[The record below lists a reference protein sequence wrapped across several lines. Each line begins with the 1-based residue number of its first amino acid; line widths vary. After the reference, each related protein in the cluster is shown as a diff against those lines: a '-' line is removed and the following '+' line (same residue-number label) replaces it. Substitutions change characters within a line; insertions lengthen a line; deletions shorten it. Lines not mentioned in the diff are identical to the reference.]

1 MVRSYYVASD
11 LAHALV
17 TLATTAPSLVAW
29 RQGALELLQGCL
41 RFEAA
46 LFHELSPR
54 VPLDRAGVIGF
65 DLERFA
71 ATRRHWDDTA
81 VELAPLT
88 SLALQQGGVATDREA
103 FFGGPSRSAS
113 SAQRASGPRSRAR
126 RWWDRGVARPLGIR
140 SAMLAHLVLDGR
152 IVSVAFLA
160 RRRDPPFSTRERE
173 AVQGLVPMLALGDGY
188 HLARSLPALPGV
200 PTRVRCLDERLT
212 SRQRQV
218 VEYVALGRT
227 NVEIGTA
234 LGISMHTVRNL
245 LVKICARL
253 GAANRAEVVRLAVI
267 HARPVLD
274 PTP

>member
-1 MVRSYYVASD
+1 MVTGIVHSYYVAPD
-11 LAHALV
+11 LAHDLV
-17 TLATTAPSLVAW
+17 ALATTAPSLVAW
-29 RQGALELLQGCL
+29 RQGALERLRGCV
-41 RFEAA
+41 RFEAG

-81 VELAPLT
+81 VQLAPLT

-103 FFGGPSRSAS
+103 LR
-113 SAQRASGPRSRAR
+113 PRTGAR
-126 RWWDRGVARPLGIR
+126 RWWDRGVARPLGVR

-173 AVQGLVPMLALGDGY
+173 AVRALVPVLALGDGY

-200 PTRVRCLDERLT
+200 PTGVRCVDERLT
-212 SRQRQV
+212 ARQRQV

-227 NVEIGTA
+227 NAEIGVA

-253 GAANRAEVVRLAVI
+253 GAANRAEVVRLAVLY
-267 HARPVLD
+267 ARPVID
-274 PTP
+274 PAA